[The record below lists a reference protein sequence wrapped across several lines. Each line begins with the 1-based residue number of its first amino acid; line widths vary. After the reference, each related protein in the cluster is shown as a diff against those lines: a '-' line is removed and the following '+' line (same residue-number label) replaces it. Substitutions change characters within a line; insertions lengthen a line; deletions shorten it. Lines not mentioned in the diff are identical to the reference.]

1 MSKTK
6 LSTKVKAKSEPVKSG
21 SIEFYFDK
29 FSAAHQDPANIIIH
43 IVFIPLLVFS
53 LFGILWAIPFPYIKF
68 LGQYNADFNWS
79 SFLLAFSIYYYLRL
93 SPLLSYFML
102 FILLIYC
109 YLITEIQQWQKAGG
123 PALWLICGVIFLFS
137 CIVLYAGY
145 KREGKKLSFEYR
157 YKNILIAPLFLV
169 HLVFKRFSVKY

>member
-1 MSKTK
+1 MPKNKQK
-6 LSTKVKAKSEPVKSG
+6 LKASSAPVKPG
-21 SIEFYFDK
+21 GVEFYFDK
-29 FSAAHQDPANIIIH
+29 FAAAHQNPANKLIYT
-43 IVFIPLLVFS
+43 VFIPLMAFG
-53 LFGILWAIPFPYIKF
+53 LFGLVWAIPFPYIKF
-68 LGQYNADFNWS
+68 LGQFNQDFNWS